1 MKDWRC
7 LAQLRNTISSNGY
20 CWLHQTS
27 SAIPSFDAILS
38 KYRAATE
45 QAIRDE
51 RANSIAHWQEERAW
65 LSAPVV
71 YCDGAYDWLTGKA
84 GIGIFWGPSD
94 PRNLHLAVTGCK
106 ITNIRA
112 EVQAVSIAILQASSL
127 KMQRICIKTDC
138 NFAVKVINLW
148 MEKWR
153 KNGWRKASGAHIEN
167 IDDIKK
173 LNDRLELLKVRIEHV
188 YAHQKFAEKLK
199 HEECWQG
206 LTSEERDAYGN
217 FYSDHLAQLGI
228 DEPMMTDIAYESLI
242 TTRK

>member
-20 CWLHQTS
+20 CWLHQSS

-112 EVQAVSIAILQASSL
+112 EVQAVSIAILQ
-127 KMQRICIKTDC
+127 
-138 NFAVKVINLW
+138 
-148 MEKWR
+148 
-153 KNGWRKASGAHIEN
+153 
-167 IDDIKK
+167 
-173 LNDRLELLKVRIEHV
+173 VRIEHV